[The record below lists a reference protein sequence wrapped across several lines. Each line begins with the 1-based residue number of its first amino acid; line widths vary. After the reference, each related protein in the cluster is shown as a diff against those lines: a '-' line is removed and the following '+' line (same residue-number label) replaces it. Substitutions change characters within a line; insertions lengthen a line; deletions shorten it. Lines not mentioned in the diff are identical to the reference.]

1 MYHCT
6 IGEQGNG
13 FTACSKPLLIVK
25 ALPLVRVFVFEM
37 FVPGIRELQLISVM
51 SSLMT
56 WGLAWWR
63 SLLAAVVFV
72 LLTDVSAVQ
81 EDIWTIIITTCWHH
95 SKILNTVSHKV
106 KTSFHKDSKFASR
119 PIWVRVRFRF
129 LAFIQL

>member
-56 WGLAWWR
+56 WGLAWWC

-106 KTSFHKDSKFASR
+106 IGFGE
-119 PIWVRVRFRF
+119 FRF
-129 LAFIQL
+129 HSRLSVFISSFNFISATCSW